1 VIPGL
6 SGSLLS
12 HDAVAAWLHAGAD
25 VRHAAPI
32 EGPLAAA
39 WHEMG
44 PAYAARAVYDRIVTP
59 LAAGLG
65 LRLTLDGSDGR
76 GALFA
81 QAEAHGRPCAAV
93 VVLAW
98 GADPDEAWRTA
109 VRQGIAR
116 ATRWCF
122 CFNGPSLRVVDARRT
137 YARRYAEIDLRI
149 AARDPATAALVRA
162 LLRADAFG
170 SADGSALDRVV
181 TMSEQYRATVRASLQ
196 DGVHDALTQLMQA
209 FAKTRRRHDPQ
220 RTSNALFD
228 ESLTVVY
235 RVLFLLFAEARGLV
249 PNWHPTYRDGYTIEA
264 LRPAV
269 ELEAR
274 PRGLWES
281 LQAIARLAHR
291 GCRAGELRVPPFNG
305 RLFSPALAPLAESV
319 RLDDGS
325 VRAAL
330 LALTTRPARAGRE
343 RISYADL
350 GVEQL
355 GGVYERVLEYTPV
368 LEDRAPVSGG
378 ASGAAPA
385 APALVRGN
393 RRKASGSFYTPR
405 SLTEFI
411 IRRTLAPL
419 VRDVA
424 PEDVLA
430 LRVLDP
436 AMGSGAFLVAAC
448 RYLAA
453 AYEASLGIPA
463 SELDERDRAGFR
475 RTIAQRCLFGV
486 DVNPTAVQL
495 GRLSL
500 WLATLAGDR
509 PLTFLDHHLRAGNS
523 LVGASLAD
531 LARRPAPARGRPRQS
546 ATPLFECDD
555 AGDAMAAVVGP
566 RLALASQPGDTLEQV
581 REKERTLAAL
591 VDRRAPLGAWRAVA
605 DLWCAGWFGAD
616 TNVRLLPATFS
627 ALADDLLG
635 RGRTLPAQVS
645 APLLEAAA
653 AAAGRERFFH
663 WPLEFPEAFHAP
675 DGQPLERPGFDVV
688 IGNPPW
694 EMLRGD
700 AGTGDERKAAAHAS
714 SQLIR
719 FARGSSVYALQGDGH
734 ANLFQLFV
742 ERSLSLVRRG
752 GRVGLLLPSGFATDH
767 GCAALRRH
775 VLDRT
780 SVDAWVSVEN
790 RDALFPIH
798 RGLKFVLLCAT
809 AEGSTAA
816 LPFRAGVRSPEA
828 LDRMPD
834 VGPDPEAVAIPRPLL
849 ERLSGPQTAI
859 PEIRSGDDLA
869 LVARLTFAHSALGD
883 ADGWD
888 VRFGRELNATE
899 DRGYFVELMGPA
911 EAGRYGRPTGKAGGH
926 RAPYPV
932 VEGKQIQPFSVD
944 VGASRFA
951 VPAGVA
957 GRLLDPART
966 FGRARLAY
974 RDVSSATN
982 RVTLIAAILP
992 AGVVTTHTL
1001 FCMKSLLDLTSQRV
1015 LCALFNSFV
1024 ANYLVRLRVTTH
1036 VTTAIVDRLPVPRP
1050 ARGTPA
1056 FLELASLSAV
1066 LGREP
1071 ADVEAAV
1078 RLQAAAARLYGLSAA
1093 EFQLVLDSFPLVD
1106 PGFRQRC
1113 LDLLPSSFSLH
1124 PSALI

>member
-1 VIPGL
+1 MIPGL

-12 HDAVAAWLHAGAD
+12 HDAVAAWLRAGAD
-25 VRHAAPI
+25 IRHASPLDAQ
-32 EGPLAAA
+32 LAAA
-39 WHEMG
+39 WREMG
-44 PAYAARAVYDRIVTP
+44 PAHAARAVFDRIVTP
-59 LAAGLG
+59 LASALG
-65 LRLTLDGSDGR
+65 LRLTLDGSDR
-76 GALFA
+76 HGALFA

-98 GADPDEAWRTA
+98 GADPEEAWRTA

-116 ATRWCF
+116 ATRWCL

-137 YARRYAEIDLRI
+137 YARRHAEIDLQI
-149 AARDPATAALVRA
+149 AARDPTTAALVRA

-170 SADGSALDRVV
+170 APDGAALDRVV
-181 TMSEQYRATVRASLQ
+181 TISEQYRATVRASLQ

-209 FAKTRRRHDPQ
+209 FARARRRRDPQ
-220 RTSNALFD
+220 HTGAAVFD

-249 PNWHPTYRDGYTIEA
+249 PSWHPTYRDGYTIES

-269 ELEAR
+269 ELETR
-274 PRGLWES
+274 PRGLWQS

-291 GCRAGELRVPPFNG
+291 GCRAGELHVPPFNG
-305 RLFSPALAPLAESV
+305 RLFSPVLAPLAESV

-355 GGVYERVLEYTPV
+355 GGVYERILDYTPV
-368 LEDRAPVSGG
+368 LGEHAPAGDRASTLVPS
-378 ASGAAPA
+378 
-385 APALVRGN
+385 LVRGN

-405 SLTEFI
+405 SLTEFL

-419 VRDVA
+419 VHEAA
-424 PEDVLA
+424 PEQVLA

-453 AYEASLGIPA
+453 AYEAALGIPT

-486 DVNPTAVQL
+486 DLNPTAVQL

-531 LARRPAPARGRPRQS
+531 LARRPTPARARSRH
-546 ATPLFECDD
+546 AAMPLFACDD
-555 AGDAMAAVVGP
+555 TGHALAAAVGP
-566 RLALASQPGDTLEQV
+566 RLALASEPGDTLEQV

-591 VDRRAPLGAWRAVA
+591 ADRRAPLGAWRAVA
-605 DLWCAGWFGAD
+605 DLWCAGWFAGGSD
-616 TNVRLLPATFS
+616 VRLLPATFG
-627 ALADDLLG
+627 ALADELLG
-635 RGRTLPAQVS
+635 RARTLPAHVS
-645 APLLEAAA
+645 APLRDAAEVT
-653 AAAGRERFFH
+653 AGRERFFH
-663 WPLEFPEAFHAP
+663 WPLEFPEVFYAP
-675 DGQPLERPGFDVV
+675 DGQPLAHPGFDVV
-688 IGNPPW
+688 VGNPPW

-700 AGTGDERKAAAHAS
+700 AGTGDERRAAAHAS

-719 FARGSSVYALQGDGH
+719 FARGSGVYTLQGDGH

-767 GCAALRRH
+767 GCAALRRQL
-775 VLDRT
+775 LDRT
-780 SVDAWVSVEN
+780 GVDAWVSVEN

-798 RGLKFVLLCAT
+798 RGLKFVLLCAS
-809 AEGSTAA
+809 AAGSTAA
-816 LPFRAGVRSPEA
+816 LPFRSGVRSAEA

-834 VGPDPEAVAIPRPLL
+834 RGPDPEAVAIPRTVL

-859 PEIRSGDDLA
+859 PEIRSGEDLA
-869 LVARLTFAHSALGD
+869 LVARLTFAHPALGD
-883 ADGWD
+883 ADGWN

-899 DRGYFVELMGPA
+899 DRRHFVERLLPA
-911 EAGRYGRPTGKAGGH
+911 EAGGQKRL
-926 RAPYPV
+926 YPI
-932 VEGKQIQPFSVD
+932 VEGKQIQPFAVD
-944 VGASRFA
+944 VSASRLA
-951 VPAGVA
+951 VPAVVA
-957 GRLLDPART
+957 GRLLDPERT
-966 FGRARLAY
+966 FGCARLAY

-982 RVTLIAAILP
+982 RLTLIAAILP

-1001 FCMKSLLDLTSQRV
+1001 FCLKDPPDVASQRV
-1015 LCALFNSFV
+1015 LCGLLNSFV

-1036 VTTAIVDRLPVPRP
+1036 VTTTIVDRLPVPRP

-1066 LGREP
+1066 LARQP
-1071 ADVEAAV
+1071 DDAEATV

-1106 PGFRQRC
+1106 PGVRQHC
-1113 LDLLPSSFSLH
+1113 LDCLASSFVLR
-1124 PSALI
+1124 P